1 MVETVRGGL
10 SRRPAPAV
18 FCPGPA
24 LREGPAE
31 PFLPRVQ
38 SWKRR
43 PRGRGGGG
51 RGRVQTG
58 LWSVRAGSVW
68 RAALGC
74 LSPEP
79 KNPLPR
85 SGLGG
90 EYASAGTQQARVR
103 KPPTGAPGW
112 GSCDRAAGESSGWA
126 WVEGPLQTTN
136 TQPHTVS
143 LPLCHGAP
151 GAGSRRPRR
160 SSPDVPGSEALN
172 RAPVGPPRWGRALQP
187 ALPRWAP
194 ARVSGGPGEASPA
207 VPGVRGPGAGP
218 APMGPVPGVRR
229 TRGGLPGR
237 PGGSGASGSGPA
249 PMGPVPGV
257 RGPGPGVRRTRGGL
271 PGRPG
276 GQGPRV
282 GPCPDGPRPG
292 CPGRLPRPSRGSGA
306 PGRVGPGPPLP
317 SSRLPFPEGPRPGC
331 PAGPGSPPRPSR
343 GVRGP
348 GPGVRGMLPRPSR
361 GSGAPGR
368 ALPRWAPSRVSGGGF
383 PGRPGGQGPR
393 VGPCPD
399 GPRPGCPGRLPRTS
413 RGSGAPGRALPRWAP
428 SRVSGGGFPGR
439 PGGQGPRVGP
449 CPDGPRPGCPG
460 RLPRTSRGSGATGR
474 ALPRWAPSRVSGGGF
489 PGRPGGQGPRV
500 GPCPEGPRPRCPGP
514 RVGPCPDGPRP
525 GCPGRLPRTSRG
537 SGAPGRALPRWA
549 PSRVSGEA
557 SQDVPGVR
565 GPGSGPAPMGPLP
578 GVRGRLPR
586 PSRGSG
592 APGRALPR
600 RAPAQVSGAPGR
612 ALPRWAPSRV
622 SGEASQAVAG
632 VRGPGSGPAP
642 MGPGPGVRGPG
653 SGPAPMGPVPG
664 VRGGFPG
671 RPGGRGPRVG
681 PCPDG
686 PRPRCP
692 GPRVGPCP
700 DGPPSRVSGEASQA
714 VPGVRGPGSGP
725 PLLQPALPR
734 WAPGR
739 AGPPSLPCPDGPR
752 PVPRGPRR
760 LRELRQSASRW
771 PPSEPGHLASPRTRG
786 IWSPSALICYGASR
800 WPGCPGSPDEGSFA
814 PSCPARAPGGRVRSR
829 RRSPPSPGAHQ
840 LPGRAQIFLRITRDR
855 VRRTPSWSG
864 GPVVLDRAPRA
875 RVARPPPR
883 TLVRRVSPPKL
894 AAQRADCRPGSSQHR
909 TPIDWAHLVR
919 LGMDCL
925 ASLGCCFKQ
934 RASNPARDRPTRGPA
949 VSRKALP
956 GRAKAKQPGSL
967 RPPSGPTRVERGRVA
982 PGPGNPPPPRRSGH
996 PSAVARLLL
1005 HPAHFPQQL
1014 GTTVPWGVPAG
1025 PGRQAPPASPAQAA
1039 PRPGRLHPAEAA
1051 GARRFPCDRPVQ
1063 GGPRRARGY
1072 SPQQGASPK
1081 ALGCLPERNTP
1092 QAQGPALA
1100 LAHPWLAERSAAAG
1114 APGREDRARVRAP
1127 PARRTR
1133 PSREGGTG
1141 EREGGARARASP
1153 APDPPGAARRKSQAP
1168 PETEPTPTRHDPGR
1182 VNRIVVP
1189 PWAWTTPESPAV
1201 PGRQGGLGEEE
1212 PGPAREPRLR
1222 PTRAGGWA
1230 SPGRLARLGAARLGT
1245 GDSRPRRADGRRA
1258 GGAETPPSLPGTLAR
1273 RPGRGFRRL
1282 ARLLPVLREGP
1293 AAAGLPGPRAAPGNA
1308 PLARVVGGEAPG
1320 PSAWKRSWN
1329 RGG

>member
-1 MVETVRGGL
+1 
-10 SRRPAPAV
+10 
-18 FCPGPA
+18 
-24 LREGPAE
+24 
-31 PFLPRVQ
+31 
-38 SWKRR
+38 
-43 PRGRGGGG
+43 
-51 RGRVQTG
+51 
-58 LWSVRAGSVW
+58 
-68 RAALGC
+68 
-74 LSPEP
+74 
-79 KNPLPR
+79 
-85 SGLGG
+85 
-90 EYASAGTQQARVR
+90 
-103 KPPTGAPGW
+103 
-112 GSCDRAAGESSGWA
+112 
-126 WVEGPLQTTN
+126 
-136 TQPHTVS
+136 
-143 LPLCHGAP
+143 
-151 GAGSRRPRR
+151 
-160 SSPDVPGSEALN
+160 
-172 RAPVGPPRWGRALQP
+172 
-187 ALPRWAP
+187 
-194 ARVSGGPGEASPA
+194 
-207 VPGVRGPGAGP
+207 
-218 APMGPVPGVRR
+218 MGPVPGVR
-229 TRGGLPGR
+229 
-237 PGGSGASGSGPA
+237 
-249 PMGPVPGV
+249 
-257 RGPGPGVRRTRGGL
+257 
-271 PGRPG
+271 
-276 GQGPRV
+276 
-282 GPCPDGPRPG
+282 
-292 CPGRLPRPSRGSGA
+292 
-306 PGRVGPGPPLP
+306 
-317 SSRLPFPEGPRPGC
+317 
-331 PAGPGSPPRPSR
+331 
-343 GVRGP
+343 
-348 GPGVRGMLPRPSR
+348 
-361 GSGAPGR
+361 
-368 ALPRWAPSRVSGGGF
+368 GGF

-399 GPRPGCPGRLPRTS
+399 GPRP
-413 RGSGAPGRALPRWAP
+413 
-428 SRVSGGGFPGR
+428 
-439 PGGQGPRVGP
+439 
-449 CPDGPRPGCPG
+449 
-460 RLPRTSRGSGATGR
+460 
-474 ALPRWAPSRVSGGGF
+474 
-489 PGRPGGQGPRV
+489 
-500 GPCPEGPRPRCPGP
+500 RCPGP
-514 RVGPCPDGPRP
+514 RVGPFPDGPPP
-525 GCPGRLPRTSRG
+525 GCP
-537 SGAPGRALPRWA
+537 
-549 PSRVSGEA
+549 
-557 SQDVPGVR
+557 
-565 GPGSGPAPMGPLP
+565 
-578 GVRGRLPR
+578 GRLPR

-612 ALPRWAPSRV
+612 ALPRWA
-622 SGEASQAVAG
+622 
-632 VRGPGSGPAP
+632 
-642 MGPGPGVRGPG
+642 
-653 SGPAPMGPVPG
+653 
-664 VRGGFPG
+664 
-671 RPGGRGPRVG
+671 
-681 PCPDG
+681 
-686 PRPRCP
+686 
-692 GPRVGPCP
+692 
-700 DGPPSRVSGEASQA
+700 PSRVSGEASQA

-982 PGPGNPPPPRRSGH
+982 PGPGNPPPHGGPGTRV
-996 PSAVARLLL
+996 PS
-1005 HPAHFPQQL
+1005 PASSSTQRIFPSSSERPFR
-1014 GTTVPWGVPAG
+1014 GASPPVPAG
-1025 PGRQAPPASPAQAA
+1025 RHPLRPPLRLRLGPAASTPRRRPVPAGSREPAEGSLTAERPERPRAPARKPSAASQNATPLRHRARPSPWRIPGWRSGPRPPGRPGERTGRGCGLL
-1039 PRPGRLHPAEAA
+1039 RPG
-1051 GARRFPCDRPVQ
+1051 
-1063 GGPRRARGY
+1063 GPD
-1072 SPQQGASPK
+1072 P
-1081 ALGCLPERNTP
+1081 
-1092 QAQGPALA
+1092 LA
-1100 LAHPWLAERSAAAG
+1100 
-1114 APGREDRARVRAP
+1114 
-1127 PARRTR
+1127 
-1133 PSREGGTG
+1133 REGPGSG
-1141 EREGGARARASP
+1141 RGARARASP

-1212 PGPAREPRLR
+1212 PGPAREPRLH

-1293 AAAGLPGPRAAPGNA
+1293 AAAGLPGPRAAPGNT

>member
-1 MVETVRGGL
+1 
-10 SRRPAPAV
+10 
-18 FCPGPA
+18 
-24 LREGPAE
+24 
-31 PFLPRVQ
+31 
-38 SWKRR
+38 
-43 PRGRGGGG
+43 
-51 RGRVQTG
+51 
-58 LWSVRAGSVW
+58 
-68 RAALGC
+68 
-74 LSPEP
+74 
-79 KNPLPR
+79 
-85 SGLGG
+85 
-90 EYASAGTQQARVR
+90 
-103 KPPTGAPGW
+103 
-112 GSCDRAAGESSGWA
+112 
-126 WVEGPLQTTN
+126 
-136 TQPHTVS
+136 
-143 LPLCHGAP
+143 
-151 GAGSRRPRR
+151 
-160 SSPDVPGSEALN
+160 
-172 RAPVGPPRWGRALQP
+172 
-187 ALPRWAP
+187 
-194 ARVSGGPGEASPA
+194 
-207 VPGVRGPGAGP
+207 
-218 APMGPVPGVRR
+218 MGPVPGVRGGFPGR
-229 TRGGLPGR
+229 PGGQGPRVGWARALPSHPPGCPSPKGPGPGVRRARGVLPGR
-237 PGGSGASGSGPA
+237 PGGSGAPARVSGGCFPGPPGGQGPRVGPCPDGPPPGCPGEASQAVPGVRGPGSGPA

-257 RGPGPGVRRTRGGL
+257 RGGF

-282 GPCPDGPRPG
+282 GR
-292 CPGRLPRPSRGSGA
+292 A
-306 PGRVGPGPPLP
+306 LP

-368 ALPRWAPSRVSGGGF
+368 ALPRR
-383 PGRPGGQGPR
+383 
-393 VGPCPD
+393 
-399 GPRPGCPGRLPRTS
+399 
-413 RGSGAPGRALPRWAP
+413 
-428 SRVSGGGFPGR
+428 
-439 PGGQGPRVGP
+439 
-449 CPDGPRPGCPG
+449 
-460 RLPRTSRGSGATGR
+460 
-474 ALPRWAPSRVSGGGF
+474 
-489 PGRPGGQGPRV
+489 
-500 GPCPEGPRPRCPGP
+500 
-514 RVGPCPDGPRP
+514 
-525 GCPGRLPRTSRG
+525 
-537 SGAPGRALPRWA
+537 A

-557 SQDVPGVR
+557 SQAVPGVR
-565 GPGSGPAPMGPLP
+565 GPGSGPAPK
-578 GVRGRLPR
+578 
-586 PSRGSG
+586 
-592 APGRALPR
+592 
-600 RAPAQVSGAPGR
+600 
-612 ALPRWAPSRV
+612 
-622 SGEASQAVAG
+622 
-632 VRGPGSGPAP
+632 
-642 MGPGPGVRGPG
+642 GPGPGVRGPG

-664 VRGGFPG
+664 GFPG
-671 RPGGRGPRVG
+671 RRGGQGPRVG

-700 DGPPSRVSGEASQA
+700 DGPRPWCPGRLPRPSRGSGAPGRALPRWAPAQVSGAPGRALPRWAPSRVSGEASQA

-982 PGPGNPPPPRRSGH
+982 PGPGNPPPHGGPGTRV
-996 PSAVARLLL
+996 PS
-1005 HPAHFPQQL
+1005 PASSSTQRIFPSSSERPFR
-1014 GTTVPWGVPAG
+1014 GASPPVPAG
-1025 PGRQAPPASPAQAA
+1025 RHPLRPPLRLRLGPAAST
-1039 PRPGRLHPAEAA
+1039 PRR
-1051 GARRFPCDRPVQ
+1051 RPVPAGSRATALSRAVRDGHAATPLSRIIN
-1063 GGPRRARGY
+1063 GGAARAT
-1072 SPQQGASPK
+1072 QGASPK

-1133 PSREGGTG
+1133 PSRKGGTG
-1141 EREGGARARASP
+1141 EREGGARARLPGSGPSGSGKAEKSSP
-1153 APDPPGAARRKSQAP
+1153 SRDGTHAHPARPWEGKPNRSATLGLDHPRKSC
-1168 PETEPTPTRHDPGR
+1168 
-1182 VNRIVVP
+1182 
-1189 PWAWTTPESPAV
+1189 
-1201 PGRQGGLGEEE
+1201 
-1212 PGPAREPRLR
+1212 
-1222 PTRAGGWA
+1222 
-1230 SPGRLARLGAARLGT
+1230 
-1245 GDSRPRRADGRRA
+1245 RPRAA
-1258 GGAETPPSLPGTLAR
+1258 G
-1273 RPGRGFRRL
+1273 RPGRGG
-1282 ARLLPVLREGP
+1282 AGAREGT
-1293 AAAGLPGPRAAPGNA
+1293 AAPPDQG
-1308 PLARVVGGEAPG
+1308 RWVG
-1320 PSAWKRSWN
+1320 
-1329 RGG
+1329 

>member
-1 MVETVRGGL
+1 
-10 SRRPAPAV
+10 
-18 FCPGPA
+18 
-24 LREGPAE
+24 
-31 PFLPRVQ
+31 
-38 SWKRR
+38 
-43 PRGRGGGG
+43 
-51 RGRVQTG
+51 
-58 LWSVRAGSVW
+58 
-68 RAALGC
+68 
-74 LSPEP
+74 
-79 KNPLPR
+79 
-85 SGLGG
+85 
-90 EYASAGTQQARVR
+90 
-103 KPPTGAPGW
+103 
-112 GSCDRAAGESSGWA
+112 
-126 WVEGPLQTTN
+126 
-136 TQPHTVS
+136 
-143 LPLCHGAP
+143 
-151 GAGSRRPRR
+151 
-160 SSPDVPGSEALN
+160 
-172 RAPVGPPRWGRALQP
+172 
-187 ALPRWAP
+187 
-194 ARVSGGPGEASPA
+194 
-207 VPGVRGPGAGP
+207 
-218 APMGPVPGVRR
+218 MGPVPGVR
-229 TRGGLPGR
+229 
-237 PGGSGASGSGPA
+237 
-249 PMGPVPGV
+249 
-257 RGPGPGVRRTRGGL
+257 
-271 PGRPG
+271 
-276 GQGPRV
+276 
-282 GPCPDGPRPG
+282 
-292 CPGRLPRPSRGSGA
+292 
-306 PGRVGPGPPLP
+306 
-317 SSRLPFPEGPRPGC
+317 
-331 PAGPGSPPRPSR
+331 
-343 GVRGP
+343 
-348 GPGVRGMLPRPSR
+348 
-361 GSGAPGR
+361 
-368 ALPRWAPSRVSGGGF
+368 GGF

-399 GPRPGCPGRLPRTS
+399 GPRP
-413 RGSGAPGRALPRWAP
+413 
-428 SRVSGGGFPGR
+428 
-439 PGGQGPRVGP
+439 
-449 CPDGPRPGCPG
+449 
-460 RLPRTSRGSGATGR
+460 
-474 ALPRWAPSRVSGGGF
+474 
-489 PGRPGGQGPRV
+489 
-500 GPCPEGPRPRCPGP
+500 RCPGP
-514 RVGPCPDGPRP
+514 RVGPFPDGPPP
-525 GCPGRLPRTSRG
+525 GCP
-537 SGAPGRALPRWA
+537 
-549 PSRVSGEA
+549 
-557 SQDVPGVR
+557 
-565 GPGSGPAPMGPLP
+565 
-578 GVRGRLPR
+578 GRLPR

-612 ALPRWAPSRV
+612 ALPRWA
-622 SGEASQAVAG
+622 
-632 VRGPGSGPAP
+632 
-642 MGPGPGVRGPG
+642 
-653 SGPAPMGPVPG
+653 
-664 VRGGFPG
+664 
-671 RPGGRGPRVG
+671 
-681 PCPDG
+681 
-686 PRPRCP
+686 
-692 GPRVGPCP
+692 
-700 DGPPSRVSGEASQA
+700 PSRVSGEASQA

-982 PGPGNPPPPRRSGH
+982 PGPGNPPPHGGPGTRV
-996 PSAVARLLL
+996 PS
-1005 HPAHFPQQL
+1005 PASSSTQRIFPSSSERPFR
-1014 GTTVPWGVPAG
+1014 GASPPVPAG
-1025 PGRQAPPASPAQAA
+1025 RHPLRPPLRLRLGPAAST
-1039 PRPGRLHPAEAA
+1039 PRR
-1051 GARRFPCDRPVQ
+1051 RPVPAGSRATAPIIN
-1063 GGPRRARGY
+1063 GGAARAT
-1072 SPQQGASPK
+1072 QGASPK